1 MSMYNTLKIKKMII
15 EEKIM
20 KGVIIAA
27 GYGTRFLPGTKTIPK
42 EMFPLVDTPAIQLI
56 VDEFIA
62 AGIKDILI
70 VTSRRKKSMEDY
82 FDREVELENV
92 FSKEK
97 ADSKLSLIEPVKAN
111 IFFSRQMEMKGTGQ
125 AILQCK
131 AFVGNDP
138 FVVAYPDDI
147 VFADVPLAAQLINV
161 YKETGCS
168 VLSAQKI
175 DADVSRYGVLD
186 CKENSGILQVSGI
199 VEKPA
204 TGTEPSHMISIGR
217 YLFTPDLFPLLEE
230 DYKKY
235 SGGEFYHIGAINA
248 LAKAGKMRGY
258 CFDGQRIDV
267 GDKLGYIE
275 GILRYALTRDDLKD
289 ETLKILKKLV
299 N

>member
-1 MSMYNTLKIKKMII
+1 
-15 EEKIM
+15 M

-56 VDEFIA
+56 VDEFLA

-70 VTSRRKKSMEDY
+70 VSSRRKKAMEDY
-82 FDREVELENV
+82 FDREVELEGV
-92 FSKEK
+92 FTKEK
-97 ADSKLSLIEPVKAN
+97 ADSKLSLIAPSEAN
-111 IFFSRQMEMKGTGQ
+111 IFFSRQQEMKGTGQ

-138 FVVAYPDDI
+138 FIVAYPDDI
-147 VFADVPLAAQLINV
+147 VFSDVPLSAQLMAI
-161 YKETGCS
+161 YEKTGCS
-168 VLSAQKI
+168 VLSAQEI
-175 DADVSRYGVLD
+175 AGDVSRYGVLD
-186 CKENSGILQVSGI
+186 CKEENQILKVDGI

-204 TGTEPSHMISIGR
+204 VGTEPSHMISIGR
-217 YLFTPDLFPLLEE
+217 YLFTPQLFELLEE

-248 LAKAGKMRGY
+248 LAKAGKMCACR
-258 CFDGQRIDV
+258 FAGQRIDV

-275 GILRYALTRDDLKD
+275 GMLRYALTREDLKG
-289 ETLKILKKLV
+289 EVLELLKSLV
-299 N
+299 K

>member
-1 MSMYNTLKIKKMII
+1 
-15 EEKIM
+15 M

-62 AGIKDILI
+62 SGIKDILI
-70 VTSRRKKSMEDY
+70 VTSRRKKSLEDF
-82 FDREVELENV
+82 FDREVELETV
-92 FSKEK
+92 FSNEN
-97 ADSKLSLIEPVKAN
+97 ADSKLSLIAPAKAN

-131 AFVGNDP
+131 PFVGNEP

-147 VFADVPLAAQLINV
+147 VFADTPLAAQLISV
-161 YKETGCS
+161 YDATGCS
-168 VLSAQKI
+168 VLAAQKI
-175 DADVSRYGVLD
+175 DGDVSRYGVLD
-186 CKENSGILQVSGI
+186 CKEKNGILRVSGI

-204 TGTEPSHMISIGR
+204 VGTEPSHTISIGR
-217 YLFTPDLFPLLEE
+217 YLFTPELFPLLEE

-235 SGGEFYHIGAINA
+235 SGGEFYHIGAING
-248 LAKAGKMRGY
+248 LSKAGKMCAL

-275 GILRYALTRDDLKD
+275 GIIRYALTRDDLKAGTM
-289 ETLKILKKLV
+289 EIMRKIVK
-299 N
+299 

>member
-1 MSMYNTLKIKKMII
+1 
-15 EEKIM
+15 M

-62 AGIKDILI
+62 SGIKDILI
-70 VTSRRKKSMEDY
+70 ITSRRKKSMEDF
-82 FDREVELENV
+82 FDREVELENI
-92 FSKEK
+92 FSKEG
-97 ADSKLSLIEPVKAN
+97 ADSKLSLIAASNAN
-111 IFFSRQMEMKGTGQ
+111 IFFSRQLEMKGTGQ
-125 AILQCK
+125 AILQCRP
-131 AFVGNDP
+131 FVGNDP

-147 VFADVPLAAQLINV
+147 VFADTPLAAQLVSV
-161 YKETGCS
+161 YEKTGCS
-168 VLSAQKI
+168 VLAAQKI

-186 CKENSGILQVSGI
+186 YKDENGILRVSEI

-204 TGTEPSHMISIGR
+204 AGTEPSHTISVGR

-248 LAKAGKMRGY
+248 LARAGKMCAH
-258 CFDGQRIDV
+258 CFSGQRIDV

-275 GILRYALTRDDLKD
+275 GILRYALTRDDLRD
-289 ETLKILKKLV
+289 GTLEIMKNIVK
-299 N
+299 

>member
-1 MSMYNTLKIKKMII
+1 
-15 EEKIM
+15 M

-56 VDEFIA
+56 VDEFTA

-70 VTSRRKKSMEDY
+70 VTSRRKKSMEDF
-82 FDREVELENV
+82 FDREVELETI
-92 FSKEK
+92 FSREG
-97 ADSKLSLIEPVKAN
+97 ADSKLSLITPAKAN

-131 AFVGNDP
+131 PFVGNDP

-147 VFADVPLAAQLINV
+147 VFTDTPLAAQLMSV
-161 YKETGCS
+161 YKKTGCS
-168 VLSAQKI
+168 VLAAQEI

-186 CKENSGILQVSGI
+186 YKEENEILRVSKI

-204 TGTEPSHMISIGR
+204 AGTEPSHTISIGR

-235 SGGEFYHIGAINA
+235 SGGEFYHIGAINV
-248 LAKAGKMRGY
+248 LANAGKMCAH
-258 CFDGQRIDV
+258 CFDGQRVDV

-275 GILRYALTRDDLKD
+275 GILRYALTRDDLRD
-289 ETLKILKKLV
+289 GTLKIMKNIVK
-299 N
+299 

>member
-1 MSMYNTLKIKKMII
+1 
-15 EEKIM
+15 M

-56 VDEFIA
+56 VDEFLA

-82 FDREVELENV
+82 FDREVELEGV
-92 FSKEK
+92 FSKEN
-97 ADSKLSLIEPVKAN
+97 ADSKLSLIAPAEAN

-131 AFVGNDP
+131 PFVGDDS

-147 VFADVPLAAQLINV
+147 VFADVPLAAQLIKV
-161 YKETGCS
+161 YNETGCS

-175 DADVSRYGVLD
+175 DGDVSRYGVLD
-186 CKENSGILQVSGI
+186 CNEDDKILKVAGI

-204 TGTEPSHMISIGR
+204 KGTEPSHMISIGR
-217 YLFTPDLFPLLEE
+217 YLFTPELFSLLEE

-248 LAKAGKMRGY
+248 LAKAGKMRAC
-258 CFDGQRIDV
+258 CFDGERIDV

-275 GILRYALTRDDLKD
+275 GILRYALTRADLKD
-289 ETLKILKKLV
+289 ETVNIMKRLV
-299 N
+299 K